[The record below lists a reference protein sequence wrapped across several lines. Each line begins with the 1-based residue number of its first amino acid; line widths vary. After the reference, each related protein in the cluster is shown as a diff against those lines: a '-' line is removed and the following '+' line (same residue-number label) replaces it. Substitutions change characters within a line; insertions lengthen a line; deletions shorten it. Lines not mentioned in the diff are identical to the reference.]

1 VQGDGLE
8 SHHLTKQVVQGD
20 GLGSHHLTKQV
31 VQGDG
36 LESHHLIKANIKP
49 NKSLIAL
56 VETLGKNKIK

>member
-1 VQGDGLE
+1 
-8 SHHLTKQVVQGD
+8 VQGD

-36 LESHHLIKANIKP
+36 LESHHLIEANNKP